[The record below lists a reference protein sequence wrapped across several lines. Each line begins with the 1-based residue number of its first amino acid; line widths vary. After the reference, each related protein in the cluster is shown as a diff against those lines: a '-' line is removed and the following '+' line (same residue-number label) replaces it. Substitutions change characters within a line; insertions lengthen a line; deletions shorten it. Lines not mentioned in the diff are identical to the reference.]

1 MEGERTIEGYLFT
14 VADGDDLEGLVELRT
29 RQDHQPVTLSDDG
42 LVLTEKAADLL
53 GVDIGD
59 TLTIVN
65 GDTRVEATISA
76 ITENYVMHYAYITD
90 NYYQQL
96 FGEAVEDN
104 SILISFSENDES
116 LDRRSLFR
124 STYLRCYY
132 LPITA
137 CLH

>member
-1 MEGERTIEGYLFT
+1 M
-14 VADGDDLEGLVELRT
+14 ELRT

-65 GDTRVEATISA
+65 GDTRVEAAISA

-96 FGEAVEDN
+96 FGEAVEDT
-104 SILISFSENDES
+104 
-116 LDRRSLFR
+116 LF
-124 STYLRCYY
+124 
-132 LPITA
+132 
-137 CLH
+137 